1 MHKRHERLSVSV
13 VLMLGVNVVL
23 LGVMLAGCAPTRLE
37 MDYGNSYRLATAQ
50 QVLRPE
56 SEQNLAPQEGLDGR
70 AAQLILEHYRKT
82 FEQPPPP
89 PTFAIS
95 VGAIK

>member
-1 MHKRHERLSVSV
+1 MQKRHGMFVVS
-13 VLMLGVNVVL
+13 VVL
-23 LGVMLAGCAPTRLE
+23 LGVMLAGCTPTRLE
-37 MDYGNSYRLATAQ
+37 MDYGNSYRLARTQ
-50 QVLRPE
+50 QILLPE
-56 SEQNLAPQEGLDGR
+56 SEQNLTPQEGLDGK
-70 AAQLILEHYRKT
+70 AAQHALELYRKT

>member
-1 MHKRHERLSVSV
+1 MQKRYGMFLVS
-13 VLMLGVNVVL
+13 VVL

-37 MDYGNSYRLATAQ
+37 MDYGNSYRLASAQ
-50 QVLRPE
+50 QILLPE
-56 SEQNLAPQEGLDGR
+56 GEKNLAPQEGLDGK
-70 AAQLILEHYRKT
+70 AAQHALERYRKT

>member
-1 MHKRHERLSVSV
+1 MQKRYGMFVVS
-13 VLMLGVNVVL
+13 GVL

-37 MDYGNSYRLATAQ
+37 MDYGNSYRLARAQ
-50 QVLRPE
+50 QILLPE
-56 SEQNLAPQEGLDGR
+56 GEKNLAPQEGLDGK
-70 AAQLILEHYRKT
+70 AAQHSLELYRKT